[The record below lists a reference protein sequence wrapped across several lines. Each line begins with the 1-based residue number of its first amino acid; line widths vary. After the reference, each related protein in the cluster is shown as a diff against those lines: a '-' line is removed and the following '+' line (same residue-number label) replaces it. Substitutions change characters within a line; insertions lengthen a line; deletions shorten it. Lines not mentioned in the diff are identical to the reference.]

1 MEDED
6 ILLQS
11 TQKDEERYKK
21 LLKKEKNVSPRGGG
35 VGHLLIWALNTVLAG
50 GPHKAWVERD
60 VR

>member
-11 TQKDEERYKK
+11 TDTQKRDEERYKK
-21 LLKKEKNVSPRGGG
+21 LLEKEKNVSRRAAAG
-35 VGHLLIWALNTVLAG
+35 GHLLIWALAG